1 MIAEVVIKVTV
12 ESAFQALALL
22 KLARKWLFLRMLKL
36 IHKNFPET
44 PAWQNFQPLR
54 GT

>member
-1 MIAEVVIKVTV
+1 MIAGVAIKVTV

-22 KLARKWLFLRMLKL
+22 KLARKWLFLRRLKL
-36 IHKNFPET
+36 IHQIFSET
-44 PAWQNFQPLR
+44 LVWQKFQPLR